1 MWIKFL
7 LCRWNEDT
15 VNQHFLIELREQ
27 KRISFYVV
35 VEVVYKIMFVGKVV
49 LPKRLQITDETQYWD
64 QTWSSSNFSFHF
76 TVLFK
81 NLHSWSLLA
90 CSFCI
95 ETCQA
100 FGFQVALIR
109 STEYNNSLVHIC
121 SDSYHVMIANL
132 FNGVPPPSTLPCRM
146 WHWPHHFYRYPYG
159 TKLMKMKRIVVW

>member
-1 MWIKFL
+1 MKRGYRKPAFFDWVERTKKDFL
-7 LCRWNEDT
+7 LR
-15 VNQHFLIELREQ
+15 
-27 KRISFYVV
+27 SS
-35 VEVVYKIMFVGKVV
+35 
-49 LPKRLQITDETQYWD
+49 
-64 QTWSSSNFSFHF
+64 WSSLQDNVCRQGCITKKTSDHCWNIILSSDLILSNFIFHF
-76 TVLFK
+76 MVLFK
-81 NLHSWSLLA
+81 NLYFWTLLA
-90 CSFCI
+90 CGFCI